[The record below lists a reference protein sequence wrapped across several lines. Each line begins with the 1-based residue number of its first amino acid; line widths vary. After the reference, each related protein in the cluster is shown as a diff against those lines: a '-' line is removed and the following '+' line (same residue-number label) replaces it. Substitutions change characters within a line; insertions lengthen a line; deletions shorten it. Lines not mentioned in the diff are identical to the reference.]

1 MEEDT
6 NINSKMKSIKEKL
19 DVILD
24 DDDIELAFCIFT
36 IKKQPETIIAQVGHF
51 YDVTRLLTSAIR
63 DIHSRMHDEIG
74 L

>member
-24 DDDIELAFCIFT
+24 DEDIELAFCIFT
-36 IKKQPETIIAQVGHF
+36 IKKQQETIIAQVGHF